1 MSKRL
6 WELDA
11 LRGLMLVLMT
21 LTHLPTRLT
30 TPTGQPFG
38 YVSAA
43 EGFVLLSAF
52 MAGMVYS
59 RRGLR
64 DGLRTMRKSLRER
77 AIKVYLCQVATLVF
91 LFTVFAALAVRREQP
106 AATGLLSFYFEHPV
120 MAWFSS
126 LALIYGPPLLDI
138 LPIYVLFM
146 AASPA
151 ILSRGL
157 RHGWSAILTAS
168 AILWFASQFGFG
180 NWLYEVIAQAI
191 DLRVPL
197 SQTGSFSIWA
207 WQFLWIMG
215 LWMGSTRAQGQT
227 SMFEFPRWSVMAAV
241 VVSVFF
247 LTWRHYYGQAPF
259 GADMVRNLWFEK
271 WTLGPL
277 RMVNLFALI
286 IVTVEFGPWLMAR
299 LPRLRV
305 LETLGQASLPVFC
318 AHLVFVLLVLGTQ
331 GGDQYARP
339 WWGDALLLAG
349 CFGSLYAV
357 AWVTLWCD
365 RRRAAK
371 GLPVRAKPASG
382 ATVPVA
388 PVRRTSGSAARAETG
403 VALPSAVKDAVAGVA
418 EGTSLPSAAAPGRPA
433 A

>member
-151 ILSRGL
+151 ILSVSYT
-157 RHGWSAILTAS
+157 HLT
-168 AILWFASQFGFG
+168 
-180 NWLYEVIAQAI
+180 
-191 DLRVPL
+191 
-197 SQTGSFSIWA
+197 
-207 WQFLWIMG
+207 
-215 LWMGSTRAQGQT
+215 
-227 SMFEFPRWSVMAAV
+227 
-241 VVSVFF
+241 
-247 LTWRHYYGQAPF
+247 
-259 GADMVRNLWFEK
+259 
-271 WTLGPL
+271 
-277 RMVNLFALI
+277 
-286 IVTVEFGPWLMAR
+286 
-299 LPRLRV
+299 LP
-305 LETLGQASLPVFC
+305 TI
-318 AHLVFVLLVLGTQ
+318 LLV
-331 GGDQYARP
+331 
-339 WWGDALLLAG
+339 
-349 CFGSLYAV
+349 
-357 AWVTLWCD
+357 
-365 RRRAAK
+365 
-371 GLPVRAKPASG
+371 
-382 ATVPVA
+382 
-388 PVRRTSGSAARAETG
+388 
-403 VALPSAVKDAVAGVA
+403 
-418 EGTSLPSAAAPGRPA
+418 
-433 A
+433 